1 MSYIIHIN
9 YKGHISHMNYISF
22 FATYKDESFE
32 NYKKKQS
39 NNTRVLK
46 VRNNSLKLE
55 KDFKPIKISINDTD
69 K

>member
-1 MSYIIHIN
+1 MS
-9 YKGHISHMNYISF
+9 YISF

-32 NYKKKQS
+32 NYKNKQS

>member
-9 YKGHISHMNYISF
+9 YKGHISHMSYISF

-32 NYKKKQS
+32 NYKNKQS
-39 NNTRVLK
+39 NNTRVPK
-46 VRNNSLKLE
+46 VRNSSLKLE